1 MNTPGETLL
10 GDWTQACRVASL
22 KPTLGQSTAT
32 MYGRLPGNNNNN
44 SNNNNPAGGGGNTGV
59 GSGGNGGAGTGGGQ
73 GHDRLKIGFCTDL
86 DKSVLVN
93 NFEKRGWHQVN
104 GDDDWHFYWAGVQTC
119 RNIFS
124 VDSGYRMHDNQMIN
138 HFPNHYELSR
148 KDLLVKNIKRYRK
161 DLERDGN
168 PLAEKA
174 ESNNSSGNRYL
185 YLDFVP
191 TTFVLPADYNMFV
204 EEYRKFPLSTW
215 IMKPCGKSQG
225 AGIFLINKLS
235 KLKKWSREAKGPFHP
250 QIAKESYV
258 ISRYIDNPLLIGG
271 KKFDLR
277 LYVLVAS
284 FRPLKAYL
292 FKQGFCRFC
301 TVKYDTSVTELDNMY
316 VHLTNVSVQKHG
328 GEYNTLHGGKW
339 SVQNLALFLEGTRGK
354 EVTDRL
360 FGAISWLIVHSLR
373 AVAPVMASDR
383 HCFECYGYDIIIDNA
398 LKPWL
403 VEVNASPSLTS
414 TTVND
419 RILKYKLI
427 DNILSVV
434 LPPDGVP
441 DVRWNKVP
449 SADALGNFDLLIDE
463 ELAAQD
469 EAQNSSTSTTHAK
482 ASKMGSRWK

>member
-1 MNTPGETLL
+1 MNPETKKL
-10 GDWTQACRVASL
+10 ANA
-22 KPTLGQSTAT
+22 
-32 MYGRLPGNNNNN
+32 MYGRVNMPTNERCRVN
-44 SNNNNPAGGGGNTGV
+44 
-59 GSGGNGGAGTGGGQ
+59 
-73 GHDRLKIGFCTDL
+73 FCTDME
-86 DKSVLVN
+86 KSVLMS
-93 NFEKRGWHQVN
+93 NFERRGWNQV
-104 GDDDWHFYWAGVQTC
+104 GPDDEWNYYWASTQTC
-119 RNIFS
+119 RNLFS
-124 VDSGYRMHDNQMIN
+124 VESGYRMNDNQMIN

-161 DLERDGN
+161 ELEREGS

-174 ESNNSSGNRYL
+174 EVILHGGQVVTRYVH
-185 YLDFVP
+185 LDFVP
-191 TTFVLPADYNMFV
+191 VTFVLPADYNMFV
-204 EEYRKFPLSTW
+204 EEYRKSPQSTW

-225 AGIFLINKLS
+225 TGIFLINKLS
-235 KLKKWSREAKGPFHP
+235 KLKKWSREAKTPFHP
-250 QIAKESYV
+250 QLSKESYV

-277 LYVLVAS
+277 LYVLVTS

-292 FKQGFCRFC
+292 FQLGFCRFC

-328 GEYNTLHGGKW
+328 GDYNSIHGGKM
-339 SVQNLALFLEGTRGK
+339 SVENLQLYLEGTKGRA
-354 EVTDRL
+354 VTEKL
-360 FGAISWLIVHSLR
+360 FASIHWLIVHSLK
-373 AVAPVMASDR
+373 AVASVMANDR
-383 HCFECYGYDIIIDNA
+383 HCFECYGYDIIIDNQ

-441 DVRWNKVP
+441 DVRWNKLPNVE
-449 SADALGNFDLLIDE
+449 ALGNFDLLIDE
-463 ELAAQD
+463 ELLEKD
-469 EAQNSSTSTTHAK
+469 EQTPGGRGRNSK
-482 ASKMGSRWK
+482 YLK

>member
-1 MNTPGETLL
+1 MAVVW
-10 GDWTQACRVASL
+10 DRSQWTQAWRTDSL
-22 KPTLGQSTAT
+22 QPTVRLSGTRTNKSGTT
-32 MYGRLPGNNNNN
+32 IMYGRQ
-44 SNNNNPAGGGGNTGV
+44 AGGANQSVTNATSN
-59 GSGGNGGAGTGGGQ
+59 SGANSGGAGAQ
-73 GHDRLKIGFCTDL
+73 GHDKMKIGFCTDL

-168 PLAEKA
+168 PLAEKT
-174 ESNNSSGNRYL
+174 ESNNSSGTRYL

-328 GEYNTLHGGKW
+328 GEYNT
-339 SVQNLALFLEGTRGK
+339 R
-354 EVTDRL
+354 DR
-360 FGAISWLIVHSLR
+360 
-373 AVAPVMASDR
+373 
-383 HCFECYGYDIIIDNA
+383 
-398 LKPWL
+398 K
-403 VEVNASPSLTS
+403 
-414 TTVND
+414 
-419 RILKYKLI
+419 
-427 DNILSVV
+427 SVV
-434 LPPDGVP
+434 
-441 DVRWNKVP
+441 
-449 SADALGNFDLLIDE
+449 
-463 ELAAQD
+463 
-469 EAQNSSTSTTHAK
+469 
-482 ASKMGSRWK
+482 